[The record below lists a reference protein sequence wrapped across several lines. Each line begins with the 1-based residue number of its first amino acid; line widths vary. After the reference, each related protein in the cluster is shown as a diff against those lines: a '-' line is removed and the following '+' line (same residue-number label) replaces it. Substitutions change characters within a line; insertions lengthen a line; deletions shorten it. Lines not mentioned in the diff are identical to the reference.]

1 MIDFVVFLWYY
12 KNKEISISD
21 DMQEEF

>member
-1 MIDFVVFLWYY
+1 MIDFVALLWYY

>member
-1 MIDFVVFLWYY
+1 MIDFVAFLWYY